1 MKQSFKIQVKK
12 QYTYRQKFNPT
23 EMQKLTIFFLFF
35 LLTTFSYSQEP
46 KTEADWQKVEI
57 RIIES
62 RETVNKLE
70 LAGEAMLKIT
80 NQIKEISDLSEE
92 QVMELKK
99 KAAKDNC
106 KFVYIDTK
114 GIYDSPDFPALYTKQ
129 KMYYYWANE
138 K

>member
-1 MKQSFKIQVKK
+1 
-12 QYTYRQKFNPT
+12 
-23 EMQKLTIFFLFF
+23 MQKLVLILFF
-35 LLTTFSYSQEP
+35 FQLTAFCYSQEP
-46 KTEADWQKVEI
+46 KTESDWQKVEI

-62 RETVNKLE
+62 RKTVNKLE

-80 NQIKEISDLSEE
+80 KQIKEISDLTEE

-99 KAAKDNC
+99 RAAKDNC

-114 GIYDSPDFPALYTKQ
+114 GVYDSSYYTLYSKG
-129 KMYYYWANE
+129 KLYYYWANE